1 MVFSRQK
8 YERCVRLDV
17 VIRIVGVLIECE
29 AWLLTWTQGIMGLSG
44 SDIILSS

>member
-8 YERCVRLDV
+8 YEGCVGLDV
-17 VIRIVGVLIECE
+17 EIRVLGVLIECE
-29 AWLLTWTQGIMGLSG
+29 AWLTRTGGGFSG